1 MNTEPVYEVV
11 APTGRVVRDHVPN
24 NVYPTSLSNRTV
36 GFVWDYLFKGPILFD
51 AIRDLIDAQ
60 FTDVRYIDY
69 DYFGDIHGLQS
80 TRVVEE
86 LPDKLHA
93 AGVEVAVVAVGA

>member
-1 MNTEPVYEVV
+1 MYEVV
-11 APTGRVVRDHVPN
+11 APTGRVVQDDVPV
-24 NVYPTSLSNRTV
+24 NVHPSTLSNKTI

-51 AIRDLIDAQ
+51 AVRRLVDAQ
-60 FTDVRYIDY
+60 FSDVRYIDY
-69 DYFGDIHGLQS
+69 EYFGDIHGLDS

-93 AGVEVAVVAVGA
+93 AGVDVAVVAVGA